1 MNIQEAVDKFDQI
14 FGSASRPAIAIM
26 CGAAVA
32 ASCLSPNPAVASIAI
47 PSATAIV
54 MTYIGTRGVEN
65 VKKITAASA
74 DKATAAAAEIA
85 AQPGGTA
92 TAEVKSP

>member
-1 MNIQEAVDKFDQI
+1 MTLQEAIDKFDTV
-14 FGSASRPAIAIM
+14 FGSCSRPAIAIM

-32 ASCLSPNPAVASIAI
+32 ASCLIPASASIAI

-65 VKKITAASA
+65 VKKMSAASA
-74 DKATAAAAEIA
+74 DKAADVAGSMAGKDGVTGTAAV
-85 AQPGGTA
+85 TA
-92 TAEVKSP
+92 P